1 MPSTSRSSPSLTRAL
16 LSLALLALALQIPA
30 HAETKFKPVPTQFIA
45 ALGDPQANSGTGA
58 ETWGL
63 WRLDPGPRG
72 VRLDSYDTFR
82 IAGGIAPAGWTLDS
96 SDWWLEEHGLIME
109 RPEASLAPGK
119 YLVTGGRTVMTTL
132 TVLAADKDGAH
143 RWQLDDGAKLIDVT
157 HLRCRSA
164 RYKPAT
170 AASSCTP
177 AAAQQSNFPVAP
189 GGLMPAVNGCSKQD
203 YAVLFLVGVAEEQ

>member
-1 MPSTSRSSPSLTRAL
+1 MSHEAPVVVATPQYSV
-16 LSLALLALALQIPA
+16 IP
-30 HAETKFKPVPTQFIA
+30 
-45 ALGDPQANSGTGA
+45 
-58 ETWGL
+58 
-63 WRLDPGPRG
+63 
-72 VRLDSYDTFR
+72 
-82 IAGGIAPAGWTLDS
+82 GGIGGSGSASGPEL
-96 SDWWLEEHGLIME
+96 
-109 RPEASLAPGK
+109 EASLAPGK

>member
-1 MPSTSRSSPSLTRAL
+1 MPSALRVLPSFVRGLLGLT
-16 LSLALLALALQIPA
+16 LLALPLQLPA
-30 HAETKFKPVPTQFIA
+30 HAETKFKPIPTQFIA

-58 ETWGL
+58 EAWGL

-72 VRLDSYDTFR
+72 VRLDSYDGFR
-82 IAGGIAPAGWTLDS
+82 ISGGLAPAGWSLDT

-109 RPEASLAPGK
+109 RPDASLAPGK

-132 TVLAADKDGAH
+132 TVLAPDKDGAH

-170 AASSCTP
+170 AQSACSP
-177 AAAQQSNFPVAP
+177 AGAQQSMFPVAP
-189 GGLMPAVNGCSKQD
+189 GGVMPAVPGCAKQD
-203 YAVLFLVGVAEEQ
+203 YAVLFIVGVAEEQ